1 MSLRSSTPYNILAA
15 WSALLSWSKLF
26 VDFVAEEQAQ
36 LQKKYDTLKVEVDKR
51 DQDIKRLQ
59 KNLKE
64 AESTLVFWDL
74 VFTRT
79 IVTPCKAWRIEV
91 VYSFCHWHA
100 VWQENSMVTC
110 SIIVWFSCVEVF
122 VFQI

>member
-1 MSLRSSTPYNILAA
+1 MLCF
-15 WSALLSWSKLF
+15 SWSKLF

-79 IVTPCKAWRIEV
+79 L
-91 VYSFCHWHA
+91 
-100 VWQENSMVTC
+100 
-110 SIIVWFSCVEVF
+110 
-122 VFQI
+122 